1 MLVESYIKGKEI
13 AVAVIKNKVLGII
26 EIHHDTNFYNYDSK
40 YKSNNTK
47 YLIPKNLSS
56 YQKNL
61 LEEYALSGH
70 ETLGCKGVTRA
81 DFIVPD
87 ENSSK
92 PTLLEINTLP
102 GLTKHSLVPKI
113 ALNNG
118 INFDSL
124 ISIIIEDAI
133 I

>member
-1 MLVESYIKGKEI
+1 MTKIREKLNFS
-13 AVAVIKNKVLGII
+13 L
-26 EIHHDTNFYNYDSK
+26 TNFYNYDSK

-124 ISIIIEDAI
+124 ISIIIEDALI
-133 I
+133 